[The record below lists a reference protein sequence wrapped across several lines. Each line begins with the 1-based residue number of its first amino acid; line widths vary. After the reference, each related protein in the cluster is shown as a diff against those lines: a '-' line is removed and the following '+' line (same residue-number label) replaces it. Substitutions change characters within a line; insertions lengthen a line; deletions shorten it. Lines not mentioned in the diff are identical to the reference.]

1 MTTIKRLFI
10 LSGLTALLASPAL
23 AHHGWSWAEQE
34 QMELTG
40 TIVEVNMA
48 PPHPSLEVEAE
59 DGTWRVELGNPRNTE
74 KAGFVEGSA
83 SPGDNITAT
92 GNRSRDESEKRMK
105 AVQITVDGQ
114 TYDIYPERIE

>member
-1 MTTIKRLFI
+1 MTIKRLLVI
-10 LSGLTALLASPAL
+10 AGTTALLASPAI

-48 PPHPSLEVEAE
+48 PPHPSLEVEAD

-74 KAGFVEGSA
+74 KAGFVGDSA
-83 SPGDNITAT
+83 STGDTITAI

-114 TYDIYPERIE
+114 TYDIYPERIQ